1 VRFLVKRLVQGFGV
15 LLGTLTLVFIIFSW
29 VPDPARELAGQ
40 TERESVVQSFR
51 TKHGLDLPTHIRY
64 LNFLGDLIPL
74 GPLSDGSF
82 GFRSPDLGTS
92 YITDR
97 PVIDTVR
104 DAIPATL
111 ILACVAMLFATVFG
125 ISIGLALALSPSSK
139 FGEFILSICALGM
152 SAPSFVVAII
162 VAWLFGYVL
171 HSYTGLSMT
180 GGMIIVDPFEGPR
193 LAWSHLILPAF
204 TLGIRPLAVIIQL
217 SRNSA
222 LDVLAAPYI
231 RTARSKGLSSTR
243 ILFKHV
249 LRNSL
254 NPVLTA
260 TSGWFASML
269 AGAVFV
275 EFVFGWKGMGL
286 LMFSALERGDLPI
299 VMGCTLVIAT
309 IFVLVNVV
317 VDVLY
322 GVLDPRVTHD

>member
-1 VRFLVKRLVQGFGV
+1 MRFILKRLLQGLGV
-15 LLGTLTLVFIIFSW
+15 LLGTLTLVFFIFSF

-40 TERESVVQSFR
+40 AERESVVQAFR
-51 TKHGLDLPTHIRY
+51 QKHGLDQPIHSRY
-64 LNFLGDLIPL
+64 ISFISNAVQGDL
-74 GPLSDGSF
+74 GS
-82 GFRSPDLGTS
+82 S

-97 PVIDTVR
+97 PVMESIK
-104 DAIPATL
+104 DALPATL
-111 ILACVAMLFATVFG
+111 ILASVAMFFATLFG
-125 ISIGLALALSPSSK
+125 IAIGLVLALFPNSK
-139 FGEFILSICALGM
+139 MGDLVLSICALGM
-152 SAPSFVVAII
+152 SAPSFVVAIL

-171 HSYTGLSMT
+171 HSYTQLPMT

-193 LAWSHLILPAF
+193 LAWAHLILPAF

-222 LDVLAAPYI
+222 IEVLSQPYI
-231 RTARSKGLSSTR
+231 RTAKAKGLSRSR
-243 ILFKHV
+243 ILFRHV

-286 LMFSALERGDLPI
+286 LMFNALERGDLPI
-299 VMGCTLVIAT
+299 VMGCTLVIST
-309 IFVLVNVV
+309 IFVLVNVG
-317 VDVLY
+317 VDILY
-322 GVLDPRVTHD
+322 GILDPRVERL

>member
-1 VRFLVKRLVQGFGV
+1 MRFLLKRLLQGLGV
-15 LLGTLTLVFIIFSW
+15 LLGTLTLVFFIFSF

-40 TERESVVQSFR
+40 AERESVVQAFR
-51 TKHGLDLPTHIRY
+51 QKHGLDQPIHSRY
-64 LNFLGDLIPL
+64 ISFISNAVQGDL
-74 GPLSDGSF
+74 GS
-82 GFRSPDLGTS
+82 S

-97 PVIDTVR
+97 PVMESIK
-104 DAIPATL
+104 DALPATL
-111 ILACVAMLFATVFG
+111 ILASVAMFFATLFG
-125 ISIGLALALSPSSK
+125 IAIGLVLALFPNSK
-139 FGEFILSICALGM
+139 MGDLVLSICALGM
-152 SAPSFVVAII
+152 SAPSFVVAIL

-171 HSYTGLSMT
+171 HSYTQLPMT

-193 LAWSHLILPAF
+193 LAWAHLILPAF

-222 LDVLAAPYI
+222 IEVLSQPYI
-231 RTARSKGLSSTR
+231 RTAKAKGLSRSR
-243 ILFKHV
+243 ILFRHV

-286 LMFSALERGDLPI
+286 LMFNALERGDLPI
-299 VMGCTLVIAT
+299 VMGCTLVIST
-309 IFVLVNVV
+309 IFVLVNVG
-317 VDVLY
+317 VDILY
-322 GVLDPRVTHD
+322 GILDPRVERL

>member
-1 VRFLVKRLVQGFGV
+1 MRFLLKRLLQGLGV
-15 LLGTLTLVFIIFSW
+15 LLGTLTLVFFIFSF

-40 TERESVVQSFR
+40 TERESVVQAFR
-51 TKHGLDLPTHIRY
+51 HKHGLDLPIYSRY
-64 LNFLGDLIPL
+64 ISFIYNAAIGDL
-74 GPLSDGSF
+74 GS
-82 GFRSPDLGTS
+82 S

-97 PVIDTVR
+97 PVTDSIKG
-104 DAIPATL
+104 ALPATL
-111 ILACVAMLFATVFG
+111 ILASVAMFFAAFFG
-125 ISIGLALALSPSSK
+125 IMIGLVLAIFPESRI
-139 FGEFILSICALGM
+139 GDIVLSICALGM
-152 SAPSFVVAII
+152 SAPSFVVAIL

-171 HSYTGLSMT
+171 HSYTHLPMT

-193 LAWSHLILPAF
+193 LAWAHLILPAF

-222 LDVLAAPYI
+222 IEVLGAPYI
-231 RTARSKGLSSTR
+231 RTARAKGLSRSR
-243 ILFKHV
+243 ILLHHV

-286 LMFSALERGDLPI
+286 LMFNALESGDLPI
-299 VMGCTLVIAT
+299 VMGCTLVISS
-309 IFVLVNVV
+309 IFVLINVA
-317 VDVLY
+317 VDLLY
-322 GVLDPRVTHD
+322 GILDPRVRSSR

>member
-1 VRFLVKRLVQGFGV
+1 LQGLGV
-15 LLGTLTLVFIIFSW
+15 LLGTLTLVFFIFSF

-40 TERESVVQSFR
+40 AERESVVQAFR
-51 TKHGLDLPTHIRY
+51 QKHGLDQPIHSRY
-64 LNFLGDLIPL
+64 ISFISNAVQGDL
-74 GPLSDGSF
+74 GS
-82 GFRSPDLGTS
+82 S

-97 PVIDTVR
+97 PVMESIK
-104 DAIPATL
+104 DALPATL
-111 ILACVAMLFATVFG
+111 ILASVAMFFATLFG
-125 ISIGLALALSPSSK
+125 IAIGLVLALFPNSK
-139 FGEFILSICALGM
+139 MGDLVLSICALGM
-152 SAPSFVVAII
+152 SAPSFVVAIL

-171 HSYTGLSMT
+171 HSYTQLPMT

-193 LAWSHLILPAF
+193 LAWAHLILPAF

-222 LDVLAAPYI
+222 IEVLSQPYS
-231 RTARSKGLSSTR
+231 RTAKAKGLSRSR
-243 ILFKHV
+243 ILFRHV

-286 LMFSALERGDLPI
+286 LMFNALERGDLPI
-299 VMGCTLVIAT
+299 VMGCTLVIST
-309 IFVLVNVV
+309 IFVLVNVG
-317 VDVLY
+317 VDILY
-322 GVLDPRVTHD
+322 GILDPRVERL

>member
-1 VRFLVKRLVQGFGV
+1 
-15 LLGTLTLVFIIFSW
+15 
-29 VPDPARELAGQ
+29 
-40 TERESVVQSFR
+40 
-51 TKHGLDLPTHIRY
+51 
-64 LNFLGDLIPL
+64 
-74 GPLSDGSF
+74 
-82 GFRSPDLGTS
+82 
-92 YITDR
+92 
-97 PVIDTVR
+97 
-104 DAIPATL
+104 
-111 ILACVAMLFATVFG
+111 
-125 ISIGLALALSPSSK
+125 
-139 FGEFILSICALGM
+139 M

-171 HSYTGLSMT
+171 HSYTGLPMT

-193 LAWSHLILPAF
+193 LAWAHLILPAF

-222 LDVLAAPYI
+222 LDVLASPYI
-231 RTARSKGLSSTR
+231 RTARSKGLSSSR

-249 LRNSL
+249 LRNAL

-286 LMFSALERGDLPI
+286 LMFSALERGDLPV

-317 VDVLY
+317 VDLLY
-322 GVLDPRVTHD
+322 GVLDPRVSQD

>member
-1 VRFLVKRLVQGFGV
+1 MRFLAKRLAQGLGV
-15 LLGTLTLVFIIFSW
+15 LIGTLTLVFFIFSF

-40 TERESVVQSFR
+40 TERESVVQAFR
-51 TKHGLDLPTHIRY
+51 VKHGLDKPTHIRY
-64 LNFLGDLIPL
+64 LHFMSNVAQGDL
-74 GPLSDGSF
+74 GV
-82 GFRSPDLGTS
+82 S

-97 PVIDTVR
+97 PVIKTIK
-104 DAIPATL
+104 DALPATL
-111 ILACVAMLFATVFG
+111 ILACVAMFFAAIFG
-125 ISIGLALALSPSSK
+125 ISIGLTLAVFPNAR
-139 FGEFILSICALGM
+139 FGDLILSICALGM
-152 SAPSFVVAII
+152 SAPSFVVAIV
-162 VAWLFGYVL
+162 VAWIFGYLL
-171 HSYTGLSMT
+171 HSYTGLPMT
-180 GGMIIVDPFEGPR
+180 GGMITVDPFEGPR
-193 LAWSHLILPAF
+193 LAWAHLILPAF

-222 LDVLAAPYI
+222 LEVLAQPYI
-231 RTARSKGLSSTR
+231 RTARAKGLSSSR

-249 LRNSL
+249 LRNAL

-286 LMFSALERGDLPI
+286 LMFNALERGDLPV

-317 VDVLY
+317 VDLLY
-322 GVLDPRVTHD
+322 GYLDPRVLQN

>member
-1 VRFLVKRLVQGFGV
+1 LQGLGV
-15 LLGTLTLVFIIFSW
+15 LLGTLTLVFFIFSF

-40 TERESVVQSFR
+40 AERESVVQAFR
-51 TKHGLDLPTHIRY
+51 QKHGLDQPIHSRY
-64 LNFLGDLIPL
+64 ISFISNAVQGDL
-74 GPLSDGSF
+74 GS
-82 GFRSPDLGTS
+82 S

-97 PVIDTVR
+97 PVMESIK
-104 DAIPATL
+104 DALPATL
-111 ILACVAMLFATVFG
+111 ILASVAMFFATLFG
-125 ISIGLALALSPSSK
+125 IAIGLVLALFPNSK
-139 FGEFILSICALGM
+139 MGDLVLSICALGM
-152 SAPSFVVAII
+152 SAPSFVVAIL

-171 HSYTGLSMT
+171 HSYTQLPMT

-193 LAWSHLILPAF
+193 LAWAHLILPAF

-222 LDVLAAPYI
+222 IEVLSQPYI
-231 RTARSKGLSSTR
+231 RTAKAKGLSRSR
-243 ILFKHV
+243 ILFRHV

-286 LMFSALERGDLPI
+286 LMFNALERGDLPI
-299 VMGCTLVIAT
+299 VMGCTLVIST
-309 IFVLVNVV
+309 IFVLVNVG
-317 VDVLY
+317 VDILY
-322 GVLDPRVTHD
+322 GILDPRVERL